1 MQSLFMEPTTQAI
14 DNKNISTLFA
24 YRYVLNNRN
33 DIVDLRQDILDL
45 RSFPERLFGS
55 YRYEWDKYINKA
67 MHEQGKEIDESALK
81 QLIEKLS
88 VNKQEE
94 LKDLLGILEE
104 TFVVVSSPNIIVIK
118 SELKTYI
125 ENLLKL

>member
-118 SELKTYI
+118 SELETYI

>member
-1 MQSLFMEPTTQAI
+1 MEPTTQAI